1 MSNEEHGQKFLKFVA
16 ENEQRLKNNLRK
28 NITYDEDIFDDV
40 FQETILRVHSAIM
53 NGTRIDDFEQY
64 FFIASKFCYINEQ
77 NKERKKQE
85 NSDRDI
91 LWNISHGYETNQH
104 DVSNDAK
111 RILESITIEDNE
123 WRIQEERN
131 DRINELMKYLSKKLN
146 EVFTPAETDIF
157 LIYYRL
163 KSEKAGVSYQKMA
176 RITEK
181 SFSEVSQIIQKIKAY
196 IKQDDEIM
204 EMKRKL
210 LNGNV

>member
-1 MSNEEHGQKFLKFVA
+1 MSNEEHGQEFLKFVA

-111 RILESITIEDNE
+111 RILENITIEDNE

-131 DRINELMKYLSKKLN
+131 DKINELMKYLSKKLN

-196 IKQDDEIM
+196 IKQDDEII
-204 EMKRKL
+204 EMKKKL

>member
-1 MSNEEHGQKFLKFVA
+1 MSNEEHGREFLEYVA
-16 ENEQRLKNNLRK
+16 KNEKRLKKNLRK
-28 NITYDEDIFDDV
+28 NITYNENIFDDAY
-40 FQETILRVHSAIM
+40 QEAILKVHSAIM

-91 LWNISHGYETNQH
+91 LWNISHGYETNRN

-111 RILESITIEDNE
+111 RIIESITVEDDE

-131 DRINELMKYLSKKLN
+131 DRINELMKYLSRKLN
-146 EVFTPAETDIF
+146 EVFSPAETDIF

-163 KSEKAGVSYQKMA
+163 KSEKAGVSYKKMA
-176 RITEK
+176 KITGR
-181 SFSEVSQIIQKIKAY
+181 SFSEISQIIQKIKAY
-196 IKQDDEIM
+196 IKQDKEII
-204 EMKRKL
+204 EYKRKL
-210 LNGNV
+210 LNGIN